1 MAKSTKT
8 KTQLA
13 EEKKIR
19 DFKKFRKE
27 LIENLESY
35 DSIFLMV
42 GGPDDSFLRHDIGP
56 ENFIGRKMYLILNN
70 KFIYLK
76 DYETARRKVVLC
88 IEDFILRGNE
98 NNVFSYINNS
108 NRIIFNR
115 MHVGQNEVSDVSS
128 KIYILKNGKLRY
140 VKDVFIRKVSTGEYD
155 QIQKMLDKPMNT
167 LSIREIQTL
176 KKHNLMPDDEEK
188 NREIESLKR
197 HAEHL
202 EKMTMGRMMPPCMG
216 YGR

>member
-1 MAKSTKT
+1 
-8 KTQLA
+8 
-13 EEKKIR
+13 
-19 DFKKFRKE
+19 
-27 LIENLESY
+27 
-35 DSIFLMV
+35 
-42 GGPDDSFLRHDIGP
+42 
-56 ENFIGRKMYLILNN
+56 
-70 KFIYLK
+70 
-76 DYETARRKVVLC
+76 
-88 IEDFILRGNE
+88 
-98 NNVFSYINNS
+98 
-108 NRIIFNR
+108 

-140 VKDVFIRKVSTGEYD
+140 VKDVLIRKVSTGEYD